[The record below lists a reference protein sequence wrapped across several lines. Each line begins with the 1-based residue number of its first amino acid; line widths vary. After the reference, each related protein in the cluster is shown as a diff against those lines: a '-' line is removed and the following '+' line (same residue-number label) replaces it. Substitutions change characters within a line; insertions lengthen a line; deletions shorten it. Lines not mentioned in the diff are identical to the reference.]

1 MSTTSR
7 SFTGRFVAEVFD
19 VPLDLVRDDRAYDP
33 DADIAPL
40 GVPER
45 DLVLTVF
52 GIPASTVV
60 RVESVPYTSAR
71 GRELYVLSAYDRD
84 GLTHGAMVAR
94 VDGDAVLRYA
104 SVHGIPCKH
113 ADLEKV

>member
-1 MSTTSR
+1 M
-7 SFTGRFVAEVFD
+7 SFTED
-19 VPLDLVRDDRAYDP
+19 VMAAAFGVSPDLVRDDRAYDP
-33 DADIAPL
+33 DAAIGPL

-45 DLVLTVF
+45 DLVLIVF

-60 RVESVPYTSAR
+60 RVESAPYTSAR